1 MTPSKR
7 TVLVTGTSTGI
18 GRATAELLVACG
30 YRVLAGTRAVGDP
43 PHVPDGCEPVH
54 LDVTCCDDVTA
65 LVEQLRAACPD
76 GLYALV
82 NNAGVAP
89 PNPVELID
97 LDEFRQVMEIN
108 VVGPLRLIQACLP
121 MLRKQ
126 PRSRIINMSSMNGT
140 MAMPMVGAYS
150 ASKFALEALSDTLR
164 VELRPWKISVSCI
177 RPGQVRTEIFTKA
190 LAALGERARQI
201 PAELLP
207 GYAKL
212 FAKSKQFSKR
222 GANDGIGAD
231 VVARAVLKAL
241 RARWPRARYFVGF
254 DAKGLNLLRAVV
266 STGSLDRIMARAMGT
281 MRLNPV
287 EPEPDELLTPRP
299 EAPRQLRPGTLRN
312 S

>member
-1 MTPSKR
+1 MK

-18 GRATAELLVACG
+18 GRATAELLVRHG
-30 YRVLAGTRAVGDP
+30 YRVLAGTRAAGDP
-43 PHVPDGCEPVH
+43 PHVPDGAEPVH

-65 LVEQLRAACPD
+65 LVEQLRAACPH

-82 NNAGVAP
+82 NNAGIAP

-97 LDEFRQVMEIN
+97 LDELRHVMEVN
-108 VVGPLRLIQACLP
+108 VLGPLRLIQACLP
-121 MLRKQ
+121 MLRQ
-126 PRSRIINMSSMNGT
+126 ERRSRIINMSSMNGT

-164 VELRPWKISVSCI
+164 MELRPWGITVSCI

-190 LAALGERARQI
+190 LEALGDRARRI

-222 GANDGIGAD
+222 GASKGIHAD

-241 RARWPRARYFVGF
+241 RARWPKARYLVGF
-254 DAKGLNLLRAVV
+254 DANGLSLLRALTATRV
-266 STGSLDRIMARAMGT
+266 LDRIFSRTMGT
-281 MRLNPV
+281 FHRVPP
-287 EPEPDELLTPRP
+287 EPEIGDSLTPRP